1 MRAVKTAILLHASL
15 RPGLP
20 PGCAAR
26 LLQALP
32 YARRLHLERARAP
45 VRTSSLAGLALV
57 LTGAER
63 GTGGVT
69 RAADLRFEVDA
80 KPRFMHGPG
89 FSISH
94 TAEHVACVVCAG
106 AEVGLDIE
114 PVPAEVEPA
123 AIRKLVRWTATE
135 ATLKAAGAGLRRVQ
149 AVHLDEASL
158 ATSTFDSRRYLL
170 RAFTLPPDLHGHV
183 ACAEPLDL
191 AIERVDLDG
200 DVVSGAVQR
209 ALGLPT
215 QREQ

>member
-1 MRAVKTAILLHASL
+1 
-15 RPGLP
+15 
-20 PGCAAR
+20 

-32 YARRLHLERARAP
+32 YARRLQLERARAP

-63 GTGGVT
+63 GTGCVT
-69 RAADLRFEVDA
+69 RAAGLRFEADA
-80 KPRFMHGPG
+80 KPRFEHGPG

-94 TAEHVACVVCAG
+94 TADPVACVVCAG

-114 PVPAEVEPA
+114 PVPEDAGPA
-123 AIRKLVRWTATE
+123 AMRKLARWTATE
-135 ATLKAAGAGLRRVQ
+135 ATLKAGGAGLRRVQ
-149 AVHLDEASL
+149 AVQLSDASL
-158 ATSTFDSRRYLL
+158 ATSTFDGRRYVLCE
-170 RAFTLPPDLHGHV
+170 FTLPPDLHGHV

-191 AIERVDLDG
+191 AIERVELDG